1 MRDGSKRLGWLATAV
16 SLDLNGVDLVRAS
29 NDDVYDLVVNVAAGE
44 MSVEEIANRLWAV
57 LSGRF
62 G

>member
-1 MRDGSKRLGWLATAV
+1 MKYQG
-16 SLDLNGVDLVRAS
+16 LNGVDLVRAS

>member
-1 MRDGSKRLGWLATAV
+1 MLDGSKRLGWLATAV
-16 SLDLNGVDLVRAS
+16 FLDLNGVDLVRAS